1 MKNKIFTKNGSK
13 ASDLPEDEEDDSW
26 LDEPA
31 NVYPAARALNAET
44 SSPINLT
51 SVHLKTFFADE
62 KLEGSLIPEN
72 SSLTA
77 SKGTVQYADDNDF
90 SMDLD

>member
-26 LDEPA
+26 LDEPV

-72 SSLTA
+72 GSLKA
-77 SKGTVQYADDNDF
+77 SEGADQYADDNGF